1 MARAD
6 IDAVAAADALGDV
19 HSGEVVLDDDSVGRA
34 LSLALH
40 TADAAEVAHLHD
52 LCALVHIAAGGH
64 DLLAFGDQ
72 LYDALGAGIGTGAA
86 AHAAHTIDL
95 GNAVNDMYRVELA
108 GSGAVAETDAGEG
121 AGLVALAAEEHGGLA
136 VDGAG
141 VVEALLRVT
150 LGAGAGY
157 ESDHLFHIAAGDTHD
172 LCDLCGSLSAARN
185 AAVGGSFARGDS
197 GSIAVTAAFLSCC

>member
-6 IDAVAAADALGDV
+6 VDAVTAADALGDV

-86 AHAAHTIDL
+86 GD
-95 GNAVNDMYRVELA
+95 AVV
-108 GSGAVAETDAGEG
+108 S
-121 AGLVALAAEEHGGLA
+121 
-136 VDGAG
+136 VDNGMG
-141 VVEALLRVT
+141 
-150 LGAGAGY
+150 
-157 ESDHLFHIAAGDTHD
+157 HD
-172 LCDLCGSLSAARN
+172 G
-185 AAVGGSFARGDS
+185 
-197 GSIAVTAAFLSCC
+197 FLSV